1 MCIFILFRFTV
12 QRQDIQHHSKITRG
26 PDHTEVLQHVVEG
39 EEQGRR
45 VYRLLQETDKRPH
58 HQECGGYIRGAN
70 RGDHGW
76 RGGRLL

>member
-1 MCIFILFRFTV
+1 MCIFILFRLTV

-45 VYRLLQETDKRPH
+45 VYRLLQETD
-58 HQECGGYIRGAN
+58 
-70 RGDHGW
+70 
-76 RGGRLL
+76 